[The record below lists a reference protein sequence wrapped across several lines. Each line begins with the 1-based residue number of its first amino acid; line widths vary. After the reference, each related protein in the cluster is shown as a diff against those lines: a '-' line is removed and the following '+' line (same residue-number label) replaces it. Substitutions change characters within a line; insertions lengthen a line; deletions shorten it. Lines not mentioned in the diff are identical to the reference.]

1 MQPCALPC
9 RDSVEG
15 QLQIGLYAPTPVREP
30 QLVEGLRGGSRDIAL
45 VGNRRASKEASVNR
59 ELDTEIARWI
69 GRLGA
74 ADVNHVR
81 AHFALRR
88 SLAYLRLTELVQD
101 GMLAQH
107 RILHNRPALYV
118 ATKRGLRRHGLVGL
132 GPCRVSA
139 ARFEHTWQIAD
150 AAVALA
156 ANLSDWRL
164 LSEREILWHERQR
177 RKLLASVRVG
187 SRGAGIAAL
196 HRPDLALLSPR
207 GRVVAIEIELTAKEP
222 PRLAAICSGW
232 ARARHVDAVYYLA
245 SPTAAR
251 AVSRA
256 AKKTRAEDRLRILP
270 LGQTAELVRLE
281 RETTEA
287 GDDEHR

>member
-1 MQPCALPC
+1 
-9 RDSVEG
+9 
-15 QLQIGLYAPTPVREP
+15 
-30 QLVEGLRGGSRDIAL
+30 
-45 VGNRRASKEASVNR
+45 
-59 ELDTEIARWI
+59 
-69 GRLGA
+69 LGA

-81 AHFALRR
+81 ARFALCRTR
-88 SLAYLRLTELVQD
+88 AYQRLIELVQD

-118 ATKRGLRRHGLVGL
+118 ATTRGLRRHGLAGL

-139 ARFEHTWQIAD
+139 ARFEHAWQIAD

-156 ANLSDWRL
+156 AGLPDWRL
-164 LSEREILWHERQR
+164 LSEREILWQERQR

-207 GRVVAIEIELTAKEP
+207 GRVVAIEVELAAKRP
-222 PRLAAICSGW
+222 PRLVAICSGW
-232 ARARHVDAVYYLA
+232 ARARHVDVVYYFA

-251 AVSRA
+251 AVGRA
-256 AKKTRAEDRLRILP
+256 ARKTRAEDRLRILP

-281 RETTEA
+281 RETTE
-287 GDDEHR
+287 GGNNEHH

>member
-1 MQPCALPC
+1 
-9 RDSVEG
+9 
-15 QLQIGLYAPTPVREP
+15 
-30 QLVEGLRGGSRDIAL
+30 
-45 VGNRRASKEASVNR
+45 VNR

-81 AHFALRR
+81 ARFALRR
-88 SLAYLRLTELVQD
+88 TWAYLRLIELVQD

-107 RILHNRPALYV
+107 RILYNRPALYV
-118 ATKRGLRRHGLVGL
+118 ATRRGLRRHGLVGL
-132 GPCRVSA
+132 GPCKISA
-139 ARFEHTWQIAD
+139 GRFEHAWQIAD

-156 ANLSDWRL
+156 AALPDWRL

-177 RKLLASVRVG
+177 QKLLASVRVG

-196 HRPDLALLSPR
+196 HRPDLALLSPQ
-207 GRVVAIEIELTAKEP
+207 GRVVAIEVELTVKKSAA
-222 PRLAAICSGW
+222 LTAICSGW
-232 ARARHVDAVYYLA
+232 ARARHVDAVYYFA
-245 SPTAAR
+245 SPTAAG
-251 AVSRA
+251 AVTRT
-256 AKKTRAEDRLRILP
+256 AKKTRAEDRLRVLP

-287 GDDEHR
+287 GSDEHR